1 MSWGVRWGRVT
12 SKKIRGIEQPG
23 KATLVPAVKTVDR
36 STLTAKD
43 YDLDAGSSH
52 VVK

>member
-1 MSWGVRWGRVT
+1 MITSQAGVDMTMR
-12 SKKIRGIEQPG
+12 EQPG